1 MRRSSLCF
9 LFILFYQV
17 FGTEARAQDQIRD
30 LVVKIHATQHS
41 PDLLR
46 PWTKNSPQQVKGSGV
61 VISGKR
67 ILTNAHVVKY
77 ASQIYVQP
85 NQSASYIPARVEA
98 LTPGM
103 DLAVLKLDDESFF
116 DNRGTLPFAQEL
128 PRVKDSVNVYGY
140 PTGGT
145 ELSVT
150 QGIVSRIEYT
160 DYYYQSSGL
169 RIQVDAALN
178 FGNSGGPAVS
188 DGKLV
193 GLVFSLIQNAQN
205 IGYLIPVEEIQL
217 FLDDIA
223 DGVYDGKPRTHDL
236 IQTIENEALR
246 KKLRLPKG
254 VNGVMVAQPNRKE
267 PNYPLKEWDVI
278 TQIGGTPIDSDGKV
292 AVRYD
297 LRLSASYLV
306 QKFAKTGFLPITV
319 FRDGKLLS
327 INLPTTTDREL
338 VIPYLLDAQPR
349 YFIFGPFVF
358 SQTTQDYVERLGNQR
373 STSFGRQASP
383 LFTRRFDKP
392 AFENEELVV
401 VAAPLFPH
409 RITKGYDDPNR
420 SVLSEVNGVPVKN
433 LRHLVELL
441 RDIRDEQISFKF
453 SSAGVLTHET
463 MVFNRAEINDATGK
477 ILEENGIRY
486 PISADLRSV
495 WEATAPD
502 QKQSAGSECC
512 ASARVSH

>member
-1 MRRSSLCF
+1 MRRRLMFCLVLLC
-9 LFILFYQV
+9 QV
-17 FGTEARAQDQIRD
+17 VATEIFAQDQIRD
-30 LVVKIHATQHS
+30 LVVKIHATQHA

-61 VISGKR
+61 VIDGKR

-85 NQSASYIPARVEA
+85 NQSASQIPARVEA

-116 DNRGTLPFAQEL
+116 ENRGALPFAQEL
-128 PRVKDSVNVYGY
+128 PRVKDTINVYGY

-160 DYYYQSSGL
+160 DYYYQSAGL

-217 FLDDIA
+217 FLSDIA

-254 VNGVMVAQPNRKE
+254 ISGVMVAQPHRKDAD
-267 PNYPLKEWDVI
+267 YPLKEWDVI

-306 QKFAKTGFLPITV
+306 QKHAKNGFLPLTV

-327 INLPTTTDREL
+327 INLPASPNREL

-358 SQTTQDYVERLGNQR
+358 SQTTQDYIERLGNQR
-373 STSFGRQASP
+373 STAFGRQPSP

-392 AFENEELVV
+392 AFESEELVV
-401 VAAPLFPH
+401 VASPLFPH
-409 RITKGYDDPNR
+409 RITRGYDDPNR
-420 SVLSEVNGVPVKN
+420 AVLSEVNGVPIKN
-433 LRHLVELL
+433 LRHLVEVL
-441 RDIRDEQISFKF
+441 RDSRDEQVSFKF
-453 SSAGVLTHET
+453 AAAGVLTHET
-463 MVFNRAEINDATGK
+463 MVFNRAELKDATSK

-486 PISADLRSV
+486 PISADLRPV
-495 WEATAPD
+495 WEAAASSD
-502 QKQSAGSECC
+502 KQSSPSECC
-512 ASARVSH
+512 ESARASR

>member
-1 MRRSSLCF
+1 MRRSLAFCLVVFFNSLLAPC
-9 LFILFYQV
+9 
-17 FGTEARAQDQIRD
+17 ADAQDQIRD
-30 LVVKIHATQHS
+30 LVVKIHATQHA

-61 VISGKR
+61 VIDGKR

-85 NQSASYIPARVEA
+85 NQSASHIPARIEA

-116 DNRGTLPFAQEL
+116 DNRGALPFAQEL
-128 PRVKDSVNVYGY
+128 PRVKDNINVYGY

-160 DYYYQSSGL
+160 DYYYQAAGL

-217 FLDDIA
+217 FLNDIA
-223 DGVYDGKPRTHDL
+223 DGVYDGKPQTHDL
-236 IQTIENEALR
+236 IQTVENEALR
-246 KKLRLPKG
+246 KRLGLPKG
-254 VNGVMVAQPNRKE
+254 VNGIMVAQPYRND
-267 PNYPLKEWDVI
+267 PDYPLKEWDVI

-292 AVRYD
+292 AIRYD
-297 LRLSASYLV
+297 LRLSASYLA
-306 QKFAKTGFLPITV
+306 QKYAKNGVLPMTV
-319 FRDGKLLS
+319 FRNGKLLS
-327 INLPTTTDREL
+327 INVPASSKRDL

-349 YFIFGPFVF
+349 YFIFGPLVF
-358 SQTTQDYVERLGNQR
+358 SQTTQDYIERLGNQR
-373 STSFGRQASP
+373 SPTFGRQPSP
-383 LFTRRFDKP
+383 LFTRRYDKRTFD
-392 AFENEELVV
+392 NEELVV
-401 VAAPLFPH
+401 VASPLFPH
-409 RITKGYDDPNR
+409 RMTRGYDDPNR
-420 SVLSEVNGVPVKN
+420 AVLSEVNGVPIKN
-433 LRHLVELL
+433 LRHLVEIL
-441 RDIRDEQISFKF
+441 RDNRDEQISFKF
-453 SSAGVLTHET
+453 AAAGALTHET
-463 MVFNRAEINDATGK
+463 MVFNRAELKEATGK

-486 PISADLRSV
+486 PISPDLRTV
-495 WEATAPD
+495 WEAAAPAET
-502 QKQSAGSECC
+502 QSAQSTCC
-512 ASARVSH
+512 ESMRANH